1 MSLVDFREENIFED
15 SVTGHVRKANEDAS
29 DMAAQTPNGD
39 VFVVC
44 DGMGGHAGGATAS
57 KIAVGSIIYYL
68 QHEEYPNP
76 QKALYHALEYANRQ
90 ILGYADKHAEL
101 RGMGTTVCI
110 LLLQDDKAWIAH
122 VGDSRIY
129 LFLGKERRLHR
140 ITKDHSYVQTLV
152 DIGEI
157 TDEQAEMHP
166 QKNCI
171 TKALGIKPDI
181 KSEVA
186 FNPTLPKNGDV
197 FLICSDGLSGMIN
210 DSTIEDVLTQKTSIL
225 KKGRKLIQLALEN
238 GGLDNITVQL
248 IQVSNSPYMESVFKS
263 YNPKKLDRNG

>member
-1 MSLVDFREENIFED
+1 MSLIDFKEKNIFED
-15 SVTGHVRKANEDAS
+15 SVTGHVRKANEDVC
-29 DMAAQTPNGD
+29 DMAAQTPNGNI
-39 VFVVC
+39 FVVC
-44 DGMGGHAGGATAS
+44 DGMGGYAGGATAS
-57 KIAVGSIIYYL
+57 KIAAKSIIDYL
-68 QHEEYPNP
+68 QREEYPNP
-76 QKALYHALEYANRQ
+76 QEALYHALEYANGQ
-90 ILGYADKHAEL
+90 ILDYAGEHVEL
-101 RGMGTTVCI
+101 RGMGTTACV

-129 LFLGKERRLHR
+129 LFLGKERQLHR

-157 TDEQAEMHP
+157 TDEQAEIHP

-186 FNPTLPKNGDV
+186 LNPILPKNGDV
-197 FLICSDGLSGMIN
+197 FLICSDGLSGMMS
-210 DSTIEDVLTQKTSIL
+210 DTAIEDVLAKKTSIR
-225 KKGRKLIQLALEN
+225 KKGRKLIQLALDN

-248 IQVSNSPYMESVFKS
+248 IQISNSSHTESVFKS
-263 YNPKKLDRNG
+263 YNPKKVR